1 MQYLISGKVS
11 EKESGLPVVGI
22 YVRAYDKDLI
32 YDDLL
37 GSSITDKEGKFA
49 MQYEDKDFKEIFE
62 GDAPEVYLNLLSGPR
77 SLIGKYTLEALKA
90 KKGDDG
96 YTQIEFVIP
105 REKLGALAPVSP
117 EGFPALNE
125 DVTQRK
131 AIEAKTGLPGGVK
144 IELDRIWQNGQNQAD
159 IERLENGNIVITKN
173 FDLQSVQPPS
183 IAFDGLNKDKL
194 GDNVQDEIQGFIPG
208 HLGIKFAPQEIR
220 RIGFDTKDGEDRP
233 VNVFP
238 PDTRYEFNDTSF
250 PWCTTGR
257 VETPAG
263 VCSGTMIGRNLMLT
277 ASHCIDWQDDSVG
290 WIKFT
295 PSYYNG
301 SAPFGIAWGTRVV
314 YWNKALGGLSDF
326 ETAFDYVV
334 VVLDRNMGDLTGYTG
349 YRKYSSSWNNGNY
362 WQVIGYP
369 ASLTGTQRPTFSGG
383 GSIWNTASFSTSG
396 KEGLVMGTFIDITPG
411 NSGGPVW
418 GWWGDEPWPRVVGV
432 VSAESSS
439 PGFSTSG
446 DNEAGGG
453 EALSVLI
460 TYSRDNYS

>member
-1 MQYLISGKVS
+1 MQHVISGKVR

-22 YVRAYDKDLI
+22 HVRAYDKDLI

-37 GSSITDKEGKFA
+37 GSSVTDQEGSFQ
-49 MQYEDKDFKEIFE
+49 MRYEDKDYQEIFE
-62 GDAPEVYLNLLSGPR
+62 GDSPEIYLNLLAGPR
-77 SLIGKYTLEALKA
+77 NLIAKYTIEELKPEKTA
-90 KKGDDG
+90 KGQHVDL
-96 YTQIEFVIP
+96 VID
-105 REKLGALAPVSP
+105 REKLGAFAPVSP
-117 EGFPALNE
+117 EGFPATHA
-125 DVTQRK
+125 DVSQRK
-131 AIEAKTGLPGGVK
+131 TVKARAALPENVS
-144 IELDRIWQNGQNQAD
+144 IELDRIWQAEQKS
-159 IERLENGNIVITKN
+159 IRTERDEQGNLLITKN
-173 FDLQSVQPPS
+173 FNLQRLTPPS
-183 IAFDGLNKDKL
+183 IRFEALSEKNI
-194 GDNVQDEIQGFIPG
+194 GDLLQPEVEGFIPE
-208 HLGIKFAPQEIR
+208 HLPIQFAPQILEQIHGEI
-220 RIGFDTKDGEDRP
+220 KDGEDRP

-238 PDTRYEFNDTSF
+238 PDTRYVFNDTSF

-263 VCSGTMIGRNLMLT
+263 VCTGTMVGKNLMLT

-301 SAPFGIAWGTRVV
+301 SAPFGVAWGTRVL
-314 YWNKALGGLSDF
+314 YWNRAQGGLSDF
-326 ETAFDYVV
+326 ETAFDYVI
-334 VVLDRNMGDLTGYTG
+334 VVLDRNIGDLTGYTG

-396 KEGLVMGTFIDITPG
+396 REGLVMGTFIDITPG

-432 VSAESSS
+432 VSAESSN

-453 EALSVLI
+453 EALSALI
-460 TYSRDNYS
+460 SYGRDNY